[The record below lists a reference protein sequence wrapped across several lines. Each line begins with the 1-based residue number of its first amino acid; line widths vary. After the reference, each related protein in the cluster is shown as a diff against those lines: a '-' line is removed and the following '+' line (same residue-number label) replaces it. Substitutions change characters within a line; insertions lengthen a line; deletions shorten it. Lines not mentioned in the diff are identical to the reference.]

1 MKNIYFLSLL
11 ILSFKVTAQN
21 IPYEKLDSISSAISQ
36 YQLRSDNLTYND
48 GKDDYELSFPENN
61 FQIFS
66 STNTATKVVNK
77 KSGEKEFVC
86 ITENIDL
93 SKVDEA
99 FQVQYPGQ
107 AGVVR
112 MNFPEGVKTQIYTN
126 GVYTN
131 TVREYYLE
139 FFYNRNEEGSRN
151 QLLIQLDKTFNFLK
165 LGNKISKEQF
175 LTEEKI
181 KSDKVETPVAKEL
194 TVDDVVEK
202 YAEAF
207 GGADK
212 IKSIKTLV
220 SEGYIQMQGLEIPV
234 KSWSVHNEAMRMDM
248 EIQGTTNSTVVTNNT
263 AWTLFPMQRQR
274 KPVDAD
280 HTVAKE
286 GMEELDLTG
295 DLLDYKQ
302 KGSTAELLGKES
314 MDGNDF
320 YKIRLIRKSG
330 TVVMLFIDASTYLP
344 AKRIIN
350 KKMQGTVV
358 EITETM
364 SNYKKNDDGFVYASS
379 YHYSPA
385 GTSLVYSSFLVN
397 KDIDPKLFEKP

>member
-1 MKNIYFLSLL
+1 MKKIYVFILLL
-11 ILSFKVTAQN
+11 ICITAKSQQLS
-21 IPYEKLDSISSAISQ
+21 YEKLDSISLAISQ
-36 YQLRSDNLTYND
+36 YQQKSDNLTYND

-77 KSGEKEFVC
+77 KIGDKEFVC

-93 SKVDEA
+93 SKADEA
-99 FQVQYPGQ
+99 FQVQYPGK

-112 MNFPEGVKTQIYTN
+112 MNFPEGLKTQIYTN

-139 FFYNRNEEGSRN
+139 FFYNRSEEGSRN
-151 QLLIQLDKTFNFLK
+151 QLLTQLDNTFNLLK

-175 LTEEKI
+175 LAEEKI
-181 KSDKVETPVAKEL
+181 KIDKMEPPVSKEL
-194 TVDDVVEK
+194 TIDDVVEK

-212 IKSIKTLV
+212 IKSIQTLV
-220 SEGYIQMQGLEIPV
+220 SEGVIQMQGIQIPV
-234 KSWSVHNEAMRMDM
+234 KSWSVHNQAMRMDM
-248 EIQGTTNSTVVTNNT
+248 EIQGKANSTVVTNNS
-263 AWTLFPMQRQR
+263 AWTLFPVQRQR
-274 KPVDAD
+274 KPVDSD
-280 HTVAKE
+280 PTVAKE
-286 GMEELDLTG
+286 SFEELDLTG

-314 MDGNDF
+314 ADGNDF
-320 YKIRLIRKSG
+320 YKIRLTRKSG
-330 TVVMLFIDASTYLP
+330 TVVMLFIDANTYLP

-385 GTSLVYSSFLVN
+385 GTSLVYTSFQIN
-397 KDIDPKLFEKP
+397 KTVDPKLFEKP